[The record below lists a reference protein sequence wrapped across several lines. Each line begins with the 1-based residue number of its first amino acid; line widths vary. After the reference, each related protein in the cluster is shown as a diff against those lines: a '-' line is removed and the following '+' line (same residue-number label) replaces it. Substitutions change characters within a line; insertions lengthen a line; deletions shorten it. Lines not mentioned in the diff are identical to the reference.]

1 MTKLLYPAI
10 ISEDKDGRNRL
21 RLKVIF
27 PDFPR
32 LTVYSTWEKLYV
44 EIKQELQQ
52 SIDEMVA
59 DKEEIPESR
68 VTEFMCIGD
77 DPDYGY
83 GFTLECMGIWSRGRV
98 DKPIAVILVEVIV
111 P

>member
-1 MTKLLYPAI
+1 MSKVFYPAI
-10 ISEDKDGRNRL
+10 ISEDRYVNNNM
-21 RLKVIF
+21 RLKVVF

-44 EIKQELQQ
+44 EIKQELQL

-59 DKEEIPESR
+59 DKEKIPESR
-68 VTEFMCIGD
+68 VTEFMCVGD
-77 DPDYGY
+77 DSDYGY
-83 GFTLECMGIWSRGRV
+83 GFTLECAGVWSRDRV
-98 DKPIAVILVEVIV
+98 DKPIAIILVEVEI